1 MKRLIFCSF
10 IALPLLAATAVQPV
24 TEVSAQQAII
34 RVRTTTPSSCTVVI
48 TETVGMATPDD
59 NNATLFSGATACN
72 RTGSVVNVTVDNG
85 ADIAYVAGLRTSVQG
100 SDGAEHSRSLKA
112 NTAYT
117 AVITAGSDSPVT
129 IYFTTGTVQMGNT
142 HVESPPWCSGGFGN
156 YCWPSINWNNQST
169 TYADPLTGVVLQRVT
184 SPGWWGK
191 ETGLANF
198 DNYSGGSG
206 WTNPANILNGTS
218 GTGATTGNT
227 NKIFVAMSGPNFQ
240 PSVGNGPS
248 AGYYSNISFDNFLAA
263 LTGSCSSSGANC
275 TVYEC
280 LTYWDSVTCNTATQ
294 TLAIPGSTGTV
305 GFPANSVGYT
315 GTTNV
320 WNPQFQFGEW
330 GGTAPLRADFAS
342 AYGPVTTSGTT
353 VTLDASAT
361 GSQGY
366 FNVKW
371 KAGALI
377 YIANS
382 GCVSG
387 GTNVCTLAAAPAS
400 QESLTVTETM
410 TTNSTP
416 VSYYSMA
423 SGVLI
428 WKANAT
434 GTVTIGA
441 SYSYAYSEM
450 FALQAEG
457 DALICNPNSTTV
469 SYAADG
475 ITSITPVP
483 GNLCYVGFQ
492 TSPNSSRGVV
502 FLLIPST
509 GETRLLSPLWTGAG
523 VNSGDAM
530 ANQTTGSVTFAGPN
544 FWDKTDPL
552 TFYGL
557 APVGAAT
564 SIIKATYV
572 AADNFKAYS
581 HPLWACGNCAG
592 NSSSGVTAGE
602 DAGGYWYPGSRWSD
616 DPITYT
622 NVTPPS
628 PSDLDVYSQIAA
640 NNPYY
645 DTSVLAT
652 CGLDRAVQGYAIIGC
667 SAGQQNSIENVS
679 VFNLATGLIT
689 AWGSSWSTYPVR
701 WAGGHSSF
709 QSNTSPGY
717 WQLLIDPPGAAGGF
731 NPQPSITGSG
741 PHQITPYC
749 VFQGAS
755 CVTNT
760 SLTATVSTDPTTM
773 TCPSN
778 PYGIAGNIC
787 IQLYTQDVCSH
798 APSTGELAKWPC
810 PLNSEYGVSWSQIT
824 PLAAGDGLVITSNEN
839 MQLLSTTSVANSNC
853 GSSATV
859 DCVEQVWARGQWPG
873 YGGGYIGYKAASTGW
888 TGYAIPPYGNCA
900 FSGCTP
906 FNAAWIPVTATGN
919 INSQWI
925 SDPLGAIGHHDYG
938 PGPTTGNINVI
949 SGAGTGEPWTVNYNL
964 LAATALNNV
973 SGGNV
978 ITSNAPFAGT
988 APTFTVQSYPSNQQ
1002 ISAPA
1007 LAKRTFLDFQATN
1020 GPVGVGPEEPDA
1032 IDAVSYSL
1040 VGGTSTVY
1048 AFSSIAGAVSVTEA
1062 HQKIAAF
1069 IGYAGAFLFHDISGP
1084 GSSITDSTPWA
1095 SCLVLA
1101 AGECRSGSS
1110 AGNVYLAVPNLPSV
1124 KSNCYT
1130 NWITESLPCA
1140 MFASSPAAWLVQVDG
1155 SYAYSLA
1162 ESSRR
1167 LTMGLTGWGRQYP
1180 YSTFIP
1186 ESTGTWGMFKAD
1198 WADGIRSD
1206 IFMARLPPAQASSIP
1221 RNTFVN
1227 VPVSIPAG
1235 LAYAEIEFGYME
1247 NGAANAYHCT
1257 SRQDVCTTNGS
1268 PFVYPSIDTR
1278 TLESCSSG
1286 CTIGIPAIAGRAVY
1300 YSIGSSANGATWTYG
1315 APQVGLVQ

>member
-1 MKRLIFCSF
+1 MKSV
-10 IALPLLAATAVQPV
+10 PLLLVVSLLAGTVMAATAVEPV
-24 TEVSAQQAII
+24 QEVSAQQAII
-34 RVRTTTPSSCTVVI
+34 RYRTTLFPGMPCSHAI
-48 TETVGMATPDD
+48 TETISGATPDD
-59 NNATLFSGATACN
+59 VNPSIFFGSNLDTRPGSIISGVRLGTTEIVDRAFVFGQRTAAP
-72 RTGSVVNVTVDNG
+72 GVD
-85 ADIAYVAGLRTSVQG
+85 GLI
-100 SDGAEHSRSLKA
+100 HSRSAKA

-117 AVITAGSDSPVT
+117 DVVTCGADPPVT
-129 IYFTTGTVQMGNT
+129 ISFTTDNVRNGSTN
-142 HVESPPWCSGGFGN
+142 VESPPWCSGGFGN

-191 ETGLANF
+191 ETAPAKF

-227 NKIFVAMSGPNFQ
+227 NKIFVAMSGANFQ
-240 PSVGNGPS
+240 PSVGSGLS
-248 AGYYSNISFDNFLAA
+248 AGYYSNISFDDFLAA

-275 TVYEC
+275 TVYVC
-280 LTYWDSVTCNTATQ
+280 LIYWDSATCNTATK
-294 TLAIPGSTGTV
+294 TLIIPGSNGTV
-305 GFPANSVGYT
+305 GFPANSVGYA

-330 GGTAPLRADFAS
+330 GGTPPLRADFAS
-342 AYGPVTTSGTT
+342 AYGSVTTSGTT
-353 VTLDASAT
+353 VTLNTS
-361 GSQGY
+361 GGGY
-366 FNVKW
+366 FSVKW

-387 GTNVCTLAAAPAS
+387 GTNVCTLAASPAS

-410 TTNSTP
+410 TTNSSP

-475 ITSITPVP
+475 RTPITPVP

-492 TSPNSSRGVV
+492 ISPNSSKGVL

-509 GETRLLSPLWTGAG
+509 GETRLLSPLWTSTG
-523 VNSGDAM
+523 VNSGDAT

-544 FWDKTDPL
+544 LWDKTDPL

-564 SIIKATYV
+564 SIIKATYI
-572 AADNFKAYS
+572 AKDNFKAYS
-581 HPLWACGNCAG
+581 HPLWACGACAG
-592 NSSSGVTAGE
+592 NNSGGVQAGE

-628 PSDLDVYSQIAA
+628 PSHLDVYSQIAA

-645 DTSVLAT
+645 DTSVLAA
-652 CGLDRAVQGYAIIGC
+652 CGLDRTVQGYAIIGC

-679 VFNLATGLIT
+679 VFNLATGRIT
-689 AWGSSWSTYPVR
+689 AWGSSYSTYPVR

-709 QSNTSPGY
+709 QSNASPGY
-717 WQLLIDPPGAAGGF
+717 WQLLIDPPGGAGGF
-731 NPQPSITGSG
+731 GPQPSITGTG
-741 PHQITPYC
+741 PHQITPYSMLKSSS
-749 VFQGAS
+749 F
-755 CVTNT
+755 TTDT
-760 SLTATVSTDPTTM
+760 SMTTTSPM
-773 TCPSN
+773 DACPSN
-778 PYGIAGNIC
+778 PFGIAGNTCVTIH
-787 IQLYTQDVCSH
+787 TQDVCSH
-798 APSTGELAKWPC
+798 SPSTGELAKWPC
-810 PLNSEYGVSWSQIT
+810 PYNPAYSQIS
-824 PLAAGDGLVITSNEN
+824 PLAPGDGLVITSNEN
-839 MQLLSTTSVANSNC
+839 MQLLSTAPVTDSGC
-853 GSSATV
+853 GT
-859 DCVEQVWARGQWPG
+859 DCVVQTWARSQWPN
-873 YGGGYIGYKAASTGW
+873 YGSYVGIKSVSTGW
-888 TGYAIPPYGNCA
+888 TGYAITPYGNCT
-900 FSGCTP
+900 FTGCTP
-906 FNAAWIPVTATGN
+906 FNAAWIPVNAIGN
-919 INSQWI
+919 INGQWI

-938 PGPTTGNINVI
+938 SAPTSGNINVI
-949 SGAGTGEPWTVNYNL
+949 SASIFGAPYTVNYDL
-964 LAATALNNV
+964 PVAIALNNAP
-973 SGGNV
+973 GGNA
-978 ITSNAPFAGT
+978 ISSNGAFAGT
-988 APTFTVQSYPSNQQ
+988 APTFTYQSYPSNEQLNA
-1002 ISAPA
+1002 SA
-1007 LAKRTFLDFQATN
+1007 LAKRLFLDFHATN
-1020 GPVGVGPEEPDA
+1020 GSVGTGPEQPLA

-1040 VGGTSTVY
+1040 VSGTSTVY
-1048 AFSSIAGAVSVTEA
+1048 AFSSIAGGLSASEA
-1062 HQKIAAF
+1062 YQKITGF

-1095 SCLVLA
+1095 SCLALA
-1101 AGECRSGSS
+1101 VGECRPGSS
-1110 AGNVYLAVPNLPSV
+1110 AGNIYLAVPNLPSI

-1130 NWITESLPCA
+1130 DWITESLPCA
-1140 MFASSPAAWLVQVDG
+1140 MFGASSAAQLVQVDG
-1155 SYAYSLA
+1155 SQAYSLN
-1162 ESSRR
+1162 EFSRR

-1180 YSTFIP
+1180 YNTFIS

-1206 IFMARLPPAQASSIP
+1206 IFMALLPPYAQANSVP

-1227 VPVSIPAG
+1227 VPVTVPAHV
-1235 LAYAEIEFGYME
+1235 AYAEIKFGYME
-1247 NGAANAYHCT
+1247 NGGALAYYCT
-1257 SRQDVCTTNGS
+1257 SRQDACTTSGT
-1268 PFVYPSIDTR
+1268 PFAYPSLDTR
-1278 TLESCSSG
+1278 TPASCSSG
-1286 CTIGIPAIAGRAVY
+1286 CTINIPVIAGRAVY
-1300 YSIGSSANGATWTYG
+1300 YSIGTSTNGTTWSYG
-1315 APQVGLVQ
+1315 GTQVGLVP